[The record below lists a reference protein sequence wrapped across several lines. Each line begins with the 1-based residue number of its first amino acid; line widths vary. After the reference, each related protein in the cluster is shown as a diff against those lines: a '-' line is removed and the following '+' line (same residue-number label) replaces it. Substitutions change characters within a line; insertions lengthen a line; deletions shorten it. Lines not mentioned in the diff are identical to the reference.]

1 MRRTP
6 SLPVLFVL
14 LAALLAIALAAGIAW
29 MRLNTRSASS
39 ADGTGG
45 EIAVATGIQIGGPYS
60 LIAQDGSRVTDE
72 TFQGKFQLIFFGFT
86 FCPDVCPTE
95 LAQIAAAME
104 RMGPDAQKVQPIFIT
119 VDPERDT
126 PEAMGEYVRH
136 FDPRI
141 IGLTGSR
148 EEIDQ
153 VISAYRVFARK
164 VQEPN
169 SSQYVMDHSTFLY
182 LLGPDGEFVTMYR
195 YGTEPDELAKSL
207 KGYVDAAG

>member
-29 MRLNTRSASS
+29 MRLNSRSAGS

-60 LIAQDGSRVTDE
+60 LIAQDGNRVTDE
-72 TFQGKFQLIFFGFT
+72 SFQGKFQLIFFGFT

-95 LAQIAAAME
+95 LSRIADAMQ
-104 RMGPDAQKVQPIFIT
+104 RMGPDAEKVQPIFIT

-136 FDPRI
+136 FDQRI
-141 IGLTGSR
+141 VGLTGSR

-153 VISAYRVFARK
+153 VIATYRVFARK

-169 SSQYVMDHSTFLY
+169 SNQYVMDHSTFLY

-207 KGYVDAAG
+207 KSYVDTAG